1 MKNTPIDKLDQYSRQ
16 KADEVFCSLPYTVAD
31 KTELLNFIERR
42 KGSEKITLKRAITIA
57 RNIAAILFL
66 PLLVCAGY
74 LFYNIPDSAAQFAS
88 SQNGAP
94 ASTTIQIDTIIP
106 RTQETAWVE
115 YLINPGVKG
124 KILLPDSSEVW
135 VNSKSHIK
143 CPATFSQ
150 EIRRVILSGEAYFKV
165 KSNKE
170 WPMCIETPQGVTAMV
185 LGTEFNMTAYEDD
198 QSVTITLVNG
208 KVEVLKET
216 DSNPSEKIV
225 LKPFEEVEIF
235 NSSKKEDKKIVDF
248 RELDNTSA
256 WKDGYLVF
264 SNTPME
270 EVIKIMERWYG
281 VTFNPID
288 AEIAKFN
295 FTARFKTESLTQ
307 ILDLLSISSNIK
319 YKIKENKVT
328 LYR

>member
-1 MKNTPIDKLDQYSRQ
+1 
-16 KADEVFCSLPYTVAD
+16 
-31 KTELLNFIERR
+31 
-42 KGSEKITLKRAITIA
+42 
-57 RNIAAILFL
+57 
-66 PLLVCAGY
+66 
-74 LFYNIPDSAAQFAS
+74 
-88 SQNGAP
+88 
-94 ASTTIQIDTIIP
+94 
-106 RTQETAWVE
+106 
-115 YLINPGVKG
+115 
-124 KILLPDSSEVW
+124 
-135 VNSKSHIK
+135 
-143 CPATFSQ
+143 
-150 EIRRVILSGEAYFKV
+150 
-165 KSNKE
+165 
-170 WPMCIETPQGVTAMV
+170 
-185 LGTEFNMTAYEDD
+185 MTAYEDD